1 MKKFIIIT
9 ITLYFSFGFVFALY
23 VYSHDMRMFKCDDA
37 NAPHLYTTTGTGSFK
52 NPDPERC
59 TRRGLEL
66 NSIANIPLLTVIGI
80 PVFIV
85 RSIGGNN

>member
-23 VYSHDMRMFKCDDA
+23 VYSRDLRIFKCDDA
-37 NAPHLYTTTGTGSFK
+37 NAPHLYTTIGTGLFK

-59 TRRGLEL
+59 IRRGLEL
-66 NSIANIPLLTVIGI
+66 NSIANIPFLTVFGI
-80 PVFIV
+80 PILIA
-85 RSIGGNN
+85 RSISGNN